1 MTIKIAIQFQQMSN
15 LFKKIFSS
23 STSRDTI
30 FSMAG
35 VGVISLV
42 GMLFTVIMARSLEP
56 GPFGV
61 FSAITALVTILSSMG
76 DFGLSSA
83 LINFL
88 PKLKDQRKELI
99 SVSFWF
105 QLVVSAFFILSLI
118 ILGFWNQFIIPG
130 SSSIQFALAGI
141 LIAVYIVQGL
151 SVAIFSADKKFIQS
165 SVVQASDSILKMLL
179 VLAVFFKGALNI
191 EIALIANIISCSIS
205 LIYGLKYELK
215 NIRPIF
221 PRQQLISIFNFAK
234 WIALSRVFSTTIS
247 RVDILLLNLLAGNYQ
262 AGIFSAA
269 SRIALLF
276 ALLVSSLG
284 NVIAPRFSSFNNHQ
298 DIKTYLKKVSMLV
311 GAICLFMLIC
321 VLLAQPLILFVFGDK
336 YLPAIP
342 VFRALTFAMIPFLLS
357 IITTQPLIYYFN
369 KPNFFARLTILQVVT
384 IVTLDLLLIPRFQA
398 MAPAISLG
406 IANTLVVAISGY
418 KLNKLIRE

>member
-1 MTIKIAIQFQQMSN
+1 MKQKIIKI
-15 LFKKIFSS
+15 LSS

-56 GPFGV
+56 SIFGV

-105 QLVVSAFFILSLI
+105 QFVVGIFFILVLI
-118 ILGFWNQFIIPG
+118 ILSIWNDRIIPG
-130 SSSIQFALAGI
+130 SAPIHFALAGI

-179 VLAVFFKGALNI
+179 ILALFSKGLVNIQFALV
-191 EIALIANIISCSIS
+191 ANIISCSAS
-205 LIYGLKYELK
+205 LIYGLKYELN
-215 NIRPIF
+215 NIRLIF
-221 PRQQLISIFNFAK
+221 PRQQLVSIFNFAK
-234 WIALSRVFSTTIS
+234 WIALSRVFRTTIS

-298 DIKTYLKKVSMLV
+298 DIKTYLKKVSLLV
-311 GAICLFMLIC
+311 GGICLFMLVC
-321 VLLAQPLILFVFGDK
+321 VVLANPLILFVFGVK

-369 KPNFFARLTILQVVT
+369 KPNYFARLTILQVVT
-384 IVTLDLLLIPRFQA
+384 IVSLDLLLIPKFQA

-406 IANTLVVAISGY
+406 VANTLVVVFSGY
-418 KLNKLIRE
+418 KLNLLLREKN

>member
-1 MTIKIAIQFQQMSN
+1 MKQ
-15 LFKKIFSS
+15 KIFSILNS
-23 STSRDTI
+23 STSRDTL
-30 FSMAG
+30 FSMVG

-56 GPFGV
+56 SAFGV
-61 FSAITALVTILSSMG
+61 FSALTALVTILSSMG

-105 QLVVSAFFILSLI
+105 QLVVSIFFILSLI
-118 ILGFWNQFIIPG
+118 IVGFWNNYIIPG
-130 SSSIQFALAGI
+130 SSQVQFALAGV

-151 SVAIFSADKKFIQS
+151 CVAVFSADKKFIQS
-165 SVVQASDSILKMLL
+165 SLVQAIDSVLKMLL
-179 VLAVFFKGALNI
+179 VLAVFAKGVVNI
-191 EIALIANIISCSIS
+191 EFALIANIVSCSAS

-221 PRQQLISIFNFAK
+221 PRQQIISIFNFAK
-234 WIALSRVFSTTIS
+234 WIALSRIFSTTIS

-269 SRIALLF
+269 SRITLLF

-284 NVIAPRFSSFNNHQ
+284 NVIAPRFSAFANHQ
-298 DIKTYLKKVSMLV
+298 DIKAYLKKVSMLV
-311 GAICLFMLIC
+311 GVICLFMLVC
-321 VLLAQPLILFVFGDK
+321 VALAEPLILFVFGVK
-336 YLPAIP
+336 YLPAVP

-369 KPNFFARLTILQVVT
+369 KPNFFALLTILQVVT
-384 IVTLDLLLIPRFQA
+384 IVSLDILLIPHFQA

-406 IANTLVVAISGY
+406 VANTLVVAISGY
-418 KLNKLIRE
+418 KLYRLIRE

>member
-1 MTIKIAIQFQQMSN
+1 MKQKILRI
-15 LFKKIFSS
+15 LGS
-23 STSRDTI
+23 STSRDTL
-30 FSMAG
+30 FSLIG
-35 VGVISLV
+35 VGIISLV
-42 GMLFTVIMARSLEP
+42 GMLYTVTMARSLEP
-56 GPFGV
+56 SVFGV

-105 QLVVSAFFILSLI
+105 QLVVSLFFILTLI
-118 ILGFWNQFIIPG
+118 ILGYWNSFIIPG
-130 SSSIQFALAGI
+130 SSSIHFALAGV

-151 SVAIFSADKKFIQS
+151 SVAVFSADKKFIQS
-165 SVVQASDSILKMLL
+165 SLVQALDSILKMLL
-179 VLAVFFKGALNI
+179 VLALFFKGSLNI
-191 EIALIANIISCSIS
+191 DLALIANIISCSVS

-221 PRQQLISIFNFAK
+221 PRQQMISIFHFAK
-234 WIALSRVFSTTIS
+234 WIALSRIFSTTIS

-284 NVIAPRFSSFNNHQ
+284 NVIAPRFSSFNNNQ
-298 DIKTYLKKVSMLV
+298 DIKTYLKKVSILV
-311 GAICLFMLIC
+311 GGICLFMLLC
-321 VLLAQPLILFVFGDK
+321 VVLAKPLILFVFGSK

-369 KPNFFARLTILQVVT
+369 QPHFFARLTVLQVVV
-384 IVTLDLLLIPRFQA
+384 IISLDLFLIPHFQA
-398 MAPAISLG
+398 MAPAISLAV
-406 IANTLVVAISGY
+406 ANTLVVVISGY
-418 KLNKLIRE
+418 KLFLLLRD